1 MAKLDLKYRPLR
13 FSDVLGNEGVRK
25 VLLKRSADGTLGDQ
39 SMMFGGPKGCGKT
52 SMARIVARALL
63 CESLDGGEPCGVCPM
78 CRAIL
83 DDACDAVE
91 ELDAASQG
99 TVDRVRSMV
108 QEADYGTIGGGDR
121 HVYIIDEAQ
130 RLSKAAQDALL
141 KAVESRLFIVILC
154 TTEPQ
159 NIKGPI
165 RDRVEEYPV
174 YPPALDD
181 IVARLEA
188 VCKAESVKADRD
200 ALTVI
205 AEMTGRTPRSCLLA
219 VDSISVLG
227 DVTLDLVRA
236 HFRFNSY
243 SIVERVLRD
252 LDSNPASAFSF
263 LDHLSRQEGPTW
275 IRDSIVLA
283 ISSGLRSQI
292 GAKATYPT
300 KTDFFSVRGRGW
312 ADLARD
318 LSRIDRPSMADIE
331 AALLSS
337 ISASFFP
344 QQSTSSLPPRQL
356 SVDPEPDL
364 DPPLP
369 RIEREPSLPE
379 AKADPPLPPPPPPSQ
394 AEPPPPQAEPKSA
407 PSAEQT
413 PHPKEVTVDGVTFS
427 RTESLTTLD
436 EKISFRKNDED
447 TGERVEIPVGLD
459 ESRAP
464 ITEKEF
470 VSGFLG
476 KYRAIR

>member
-1 MAKLDLKYRPLR
+1 MAKLDLKYRPSH
-13 FSDVLGNEGVRK
+13 FSQVLGNEGVRK
-25 VLLKRSADGTLGDQ
+25 LLLKRSVDGTLGDQ

-63 CESLDGGEPCGVCPM
+63 CESLAAGEPCGACPTCM
-78 CRAIL
+78 AVM

-165 RDRVEEYPV
+165 RDRVEEYPI
-174 YPPALDD
+174 YPPS
-181 IVARLEA
+181 LEDLVGYLER
-188 VCKAESVKADRD
+188 VCKLESIRADRE

-219 VDSISVLG
+219 IDSVSVLG
-227 DVTLDLVRA
+227 SVTVDAVQT

-243 SIVERVLRD
+243 AAVGSVLQD
-252 LDSNPASAFSF
+252 LDSDPVRAFSA
-263 LDHLSRQEGPTW
+263 LDALSRQESPTW

-283 ISSGLRSQI
+283 ISSGLRSHI
-292 GAKATYPT
+292 GAKATYPV
-300 KTDFFSVRGRGW
+300 KTEFFPIRGRGW
-312 ADLARD
+312 VDLALD

-331 AALLSS
+331 ATLLSG
-337 ISASFFP
+337 IPASNFP
-344 QQSTSSLPPRQL
+344 QQPVAPPRT
-356 SVDPEPDL
+356 PAP
-364 DPPLP
+364 
-369 RIEREPSLPE
+369 
-379 AKADPPLPPPPPPSQ
+379 ALPPPPVQSPPLAEVEPRIPEPKPAPA
-394 AEPPPPQAEPKSA
+394 AEPRPPDPKPVQAAELTPPR
-407 PSAEQT
+407 PS
-413 PHPKEVTVDGVTFS
+413 KEVTVDGVTFS
-427 RTESLTTLD
+427 RAENLTTLD
-436 EKISFRKNDED
+436 SKISVQKDSED
-447 TGERVEIPVGLD
+447 VGERAEVPVGLD

-464 ITEKEF
+464 IPEKEF
-470 VSGFLG
+470 VSSFLSRF
-476 KYRAIR
+476 RATR